1 MSDYELESLWR
12 DFGKNM
18 NLVAI
23 MTILT
28 IVTGITGIIA
38 AIFLFM
44 ALGNIK
50 MINYRLNS
58 RYLDEFRSK
67 YITAFIL
74 KLVCIPFLIGGIVLM
89 VMPIG
94 FMSHEMMYF
103 PSFYLLPLVIGII
116 PMVIAF
122 ILFIIAYSV
131 EMKAWDNLKYF
142 LEENRSM
149 FPEYIARESID
160 GAEKLRIGALLNALG
175 FLIITAIIGFI
186 FQVIGF
192 FKLAK
197 FEHMYGSLSQAKPS
211 VPRAPTPPQPPQP
224 PMTPVSPVKSQ
235 TPSPYAVEEKVVGTR
250 PKFCPNCGS
259 ELKGEGKYC
268 PECGS
273 KIS

>member
-1 MSDYELESLWR
+1 MSDDELESLWR

-23 MTILT
+23 MTVLS

-38 AIFLFM
+38 IIFLFM

-74 KLVCIPFLIGGIVLM
+74 KLVCIPFLVGGIMLIVFPFGLM
-89 VMPIG
+89 HYGMGYI
-94 FMSHEMMYF
+94 
-103 PSFYLLPLVIGII
+103 PSFYWFNLLIGIVPLVIS
-116 PMVIAF
+116 F
-122 ILFIIAYSV
+122 ILFIISYSI

-160 GAEKLRIGALLNALG
+160 GAEKLRTGALLYALG

-186 FQVIGF
+186 LQVIGF

-197 FEHMYGSLSQAKPS
+197 FENMYGTSPQAKAP
-211 VPRAPTPPQPPQP
+211 VPRAPIPPQPPQP
-224 PMTPVSPVKSQ
+224 PKTPISLVKSPA
-235 TPSPYAVEEKVVGTR
+235 PSPYAVEEKVVGTR

>member
-1 MSDYELESLWR
+1 LSDNELESLWR

-23 MTILT
+23 MTVLT

-38 AIFLFM
+38 LIFLFI

-58 RYLDEFRSK
+58 QYLDEFRSK

-74 KLVCIPFLIGGIVLM
+74 KLVCIPFLVGGIMLIVFPFGAM
-89 VMPIG
+89 HYGIG
-94 FMSHEMMYF
+94 YI
-103 PSFYLLPLVIGII
+103 PSFYLFNILIGLVPLVIS
-116 PMVIAF
+116 F
-122 ILFIIAYSV
+122 ILFIISYSF

-149 FPEYIARESID
+149 FPEYVARESID
-160 GAEKLRIGALLNALG
+160 GAGKLRTGALLYALG

-186 FQVIGF
+186 LQVIGF

-197 FEHMYGSLSQAKPS
+197 FEQIYNLQSPAKPT

-224 PMTPVSPVKSQ
+224 PVAPAESSSKATTS
-235 TPSPYAVEEKVVGTR
+235 TYAVEEKVVGTR

-268 PECGS
+268 PDCGS
-273 KIS
+273 KIA

>member
-1 MSDYELESLWR
+1 
-12 DFGKNM
+12 M

-160 GAEKLRIGALLNALG
+160 GAEKLRTGALLYVWLPFSSKTFSTTCTHTSTTTSTANDPS
-175 FLIITAIIGFI
+175 ITC
-186 FQVIGF
+186 Q
-192 FKLAK
+192 KPN
-197 FEHMYGSLSQAKPS
+197 SL
-211 VPRAPTPPQPPQP
+211 
-224 PMTPVSPVKSQ
+224 PVCCRGKSRRN
-235 TPSPYAVEEKVVGTR
+235 T
-250 PKFCPNCGS
+250 S
-259 ELKGEGKYC
+259 EVL
-268 PECGS
+268 S
-273 KIS
+273 

>member
-1 MSDYELESLWR
+1 MSDDELESLWR

-23 MTILT
+23 MTVLT

-38 AIFLFM
+38 AIFLFI

-67 YITAFIL
+67 YITSFVL
-74 KLVCIPFLIGGIVLM
+74 KLVCIPFLVGGIVLI
-89 VMPIG
+89 VFPFG
-94 FMSHEMMYF
+94 FMHGMML
-103 PSFYLLPLVIGII
+103 PSIYWLPLVIGIV

-122 ILFIIAYSV
+122 ILFIIAYSI

-142 LEENRSM
+142 LVENRSM

-160 GAEKLRIGALLNALG
+160 GAEKLRTGALLYALG

-186 FQVIGF
+186 LQVIGF

-197 FEHMYGSLSQAKPS
+197 YENMYGSLSQGKPS

-224 PMTPVSPVKSQ
+224 PMTPVAPTKSP

-259 ELKGEGKYC
+259 ELKDEGKYC
-268 PECGS
+268 PDCGS

>member
-1 MSDYELESLWR
+1 MSDEELESLWR

-23 MTILT
+23 MTVLT

-58 RYLDEFRSK
+58 QYLDEFRSK
-67 YITAFIL
+67 YITAFVL
-74 KLVCIPFLIGGIVLM
+74 KFVCIPFLIVGIVLL
-89 VMPIG
+89 V
-94 FMSHEMMYF
+94 F
-103 PSFYLLPLVIGII
+103 PFGALPMGMGYIPSYYWFNLLIGIV
-116 PMVIAF
+116 PVVISF
-122 ILFIIAYSV
+122 ILFIISYSI

-149 FPEYIARESID
+149 FPEHIARETID
-160 GAEKLRIGALLNALG
+160 GAEKLRTGALLYALG

-186 FQVIGF
+186 LQVIGF

-197 FEHMYGSLSQAKPS
+197 LENRYSMPTVAKP
-211 VPRAPTPPQPPQP
+211 PMPNAPKAPQPPV
-224 PMTPVSPVKSQ
+224 TPVAPVSQ
-235 TPSPYAVEEKVVGTR
+235 PTKSPYAVEEKVVGTR

-268 PECGS
+268 PDCGS

>member
-1 MSDYELESLWR
+1 MSNDELESLWR

-23 MTILT
+23 MTVLS

-38 AIFLFM
+38 IIFLFI

-67 YITAFIL
+67 YITAFVL
-74 KLVCIPFLIGGIVLM
+74 KLVCVPFLIGGIVLM
-89 VMPIG
+89 VFPIG
-94 FMSHEMMYF
+94 YMTHEMMYL
-103 PSFYLLPLVIGII
+103 PSFYWFPILIGII

-122 ILFIIAYSV
+122 ILFIIAYSI

-160 GAEKLRIGALLNALG
+160 GAEKLRTGALLNALG

-197 FEHMYGSLSQAKPS
+197 FEHMFGSLSQAKPS
-211 VPRAPTPPQPPQP
+211 VPRAPTPPQPPE
-224 PMTPVSPVKSQ
+224 TLVSPVKSP
-235 TPSPYAVEEKVVGTR
+235 TPSPYAVEKKVVGTR

-259 ELKGEGKYC
+259 ELKGDGKYC

>member
-1 MSDYELESLWR
+1 MNDIDINSQFS

-23 MTILT
+23 MTVLT

-38 AIFLFM
+38 LIFLFM

-67 YITAFIL
+67 YITAFVL
-74 KLVCIPFLIGGIVLM
+74 KIVCIPFLVAGIMLIIFPFGAMPYGMGYIPPFYWFNLLIGIV
-89 VMPIG
+89 
-94 FMSHEMMYF
+94 
-103 PSFYLLPLVIGII
+103 PLVIS
-116 PMVIAF
+116 F
-122 ILFIIAYSV
+122 ILFIISYSI

-160 GAEKLRIGALLNALG
+160 GAEKLRTGALLNALG

-197 FEHMYGSLSQAKPS
+197 FEHMFGSLPPAKPS

-224 PMTPVSPVKSQ
+224 PVPPVSPISQ
-235 TPSPYAVEEKVVGTR
+235 PTESPYAVEEKVIGTR

-259 ELKGEGKYC
+259 ELKSEGKYC
-268 PECGS
+268 PDCGS